1 MQCNVNLRIYFALF
15 SIEYVVR
22 IMRRSLNGSLIAIN
36 VDYLGL
42 DIFMCLAFFRNFP
55 LTLSSGPTNKT
66 ANLPGFE
73 GFLRLL
79 CVPTTQ
85 IPLRPLRHTTP
96 QSLPFSQAASHHL
109 FAYALTYLPRP
120 AKRVI
125 KFKIFKHILRVGQ
138 NTKKKMNNKNVK
150 KAGIKWKSH
159 KKRAIDQLHEKRG
172 KTSNNER
179 ENNNNKKIN
188 CKCKKWRAN

>member
-85 IPLRPLRHTTP
+85 IPLRPLRHTHPPPPTVTSIQP
-96 QSLPFSQAASHHL
+96 SSFTSFVCICIDVFAEASE
-109 FAYALTYLPRP
+109 AC
-120 AKRVI
+120 
-125 KFKIFKHILRVGQ
+125 
-138 NTKKKMNNKNVK
+138 
-150 KAGIKWKSH
+150 
-159 KKRAIDQLHEKRG
+159 D
-172 KTSNNER
+172 
-179 ENNNNKKIN
+179 
-188 CKCKKWRAN
+188 

>member
-15 SIEYVVR
+15 SIKYVVR

-42 DIFMCLAFFRNFP
+42 NIFMCLAFFRNFP

-79 CVPTTQ
+79 CVPTPPPFTPPPHSHFPSAKQLHIICLHMHWRICRGQRSVWLNLKYLSIFYALAKIRKKNEQQKRKEGRDKMEITQ
-85 IPLRPLRHTTP
+85 K
-96 QSLPFSQAASHHL
+96 ASHWPV
-109 FAYALTYLPRP
+109 A
-120 AKRVI
+120 
-125 KFKIFKHILRVGQ
+125 
-138 NTKKKMNNKNVK
+138 
-150 KAGIKWKSH
+150 WK
-159 KKRAIDQLHEKRG
+159 EG
-172 KTSNNER
+172 
-179 ENNNNKKIN
+179 
-188 CKCKKWRAN
+188 

>member
-79 CVPTTQ
+79 CVPTTHF
-85 IPLRPLRHTTP
+85 PPPSPHHPTVT
-96 QSLPFSQAASHHL
+96 SLQPSSFTSFVCICIDVFAEASE
-109 FAYALTYLPRP
+109 AC
-120 AKRVI
+120 
-125 KFKIFKHILRVGQ
+125 
-138 NTKKKMNNKNVK
+138 
-150 KAGIKWKSH
+150 
-159 KKRAIDQLHEKRG
+159 D
-172 KTSNNER
+172 
-179 ENNNNKKIN
+179 
-188 CKCKKWRAN
+188 